1 MDYDRCDLLQMS
13 SACSRRTRWKSG
25 DWAHKRGR
33 NTKVHVAVDA
43 FGMPIRAVVT
53 DSTTADC
60 KKAVELLRG
69 LKCKCLLADKGYEEI
84 LNFAE
89 KTERKLSFL

>member
-1 MDYDRCDLLQMS
+1 M
-13 SACSRRTRWKSG
+13 
-25 DWAHKRGR
+25 
-33 NTKVHVAVDA
+33 AVDA